1 MKKRSNLPAYAFLL
15 ATIGGV
21 VIPVSGSLAAIVL
34 GSIARKAA
42 SPSDLQ
48 AYSFASLS
56 ILLGWGGL
64 ARWVLLLA
72 TRFFGNRH

>member
-1 MKKRSNLPAYAFLL
+1 MKKRGYLPVFAFLL

-21 VIPVSGSLAAIVL
+21 VIPVIGSLAAIVL

-48 AYSFASLS
+48 ASSFASLS
-56 ILLGWGGL
+56 ILFGWGGL
-64 ARWVLLLA
+64 ACWVLLLA
-72 TRFFGNRH
+72 ILLFGNRH